1 MTSIKEINE
10 AIFELYGRIYANK
23 KFLTDKQY
31 KFFCSCLFSQYQI
44 EYRKYFLE
52 KNIIDKTE
60 IFNLKKKSK
69 FHIPFSFLFFS
80 NKIARK
86 FVKNIKKDFESYF
99 ATLGTSE
106 VEGQSEDVEQ

>member
-10 AIFELYGRIYANK
+10 AVFELYGNLYENK

-31 KFFCSCLFSQYQI
+31 KFTCNCLFSQYQI

-60 IFNLKKKSK
+60 IFNLKRKSK
-69 FHIPFSFLFFS
+69 LHIPFSFLFFS
-80 NKIARK
+80 NRLARK
-86 FVKNIKKDFESYF
+86 LVKNIKKDFETYF
-99 ATLGTSE
+99 KTLETPE
-106 VEGQSEDVEQ
+106 VEGQTSDVE